1 MKNSFKT
8 FTRIALV
15 VLALAGLAFGQPAA
29 APSSAPLSFEVAS
42 IKPSGPLDPA
52 AIMSGKAHV
61 GITVDKARVDVG
73 SANLMGLICWAYKV
87 KPYQVSGNPEWL
99 NLGMNADRFDIVAKM
114 PDGATE
120 AQAQEMMQTL
130 LSERFQL
137 RLHHEKKDV
146 PVFALVVGKA
156 GPKFQEAAPDP
167 PAAPSAADPGGPGD
181 SASVKPP
188 TAKGEVAFGSGDNRV
203 TMKQTGGGMAISSKE
218 TGPIRMTPGEN
229 GGFRMEADKM
239 TMEMLANMLSQY
251 VGRPVVDLTELK
263 GKYKVSLEL
272 SMDTLLAAARA
283 MGMNTGMPSPAANA
297 ARPAEAASDPSGGSI
312 FDSVQRLGL
321 KLDSRKLPYD
331 TLVID
336 HVEKTPTEN

>member
-1 MKNSFKT
+1 
-8 FTRIALV
+8 
-15 VLALAGLAFGQPAA
+15 
-29 APSSAPLSFEVAS
+29 
-42 IKPSGPLDPA
+42 
-52 AIMSGKAHV
+52 
-61 GITVDKARVDVG
+61 
-73 SANLMGLICWAYKV
+73 
-87 KPYQVSGNPEWL
+87 
-99 NLGMNADRFDIVAKM
+99 
-114 PDGATE
+114 
-120 AQAQEMMQTL
+120 
-130 LSERFQL
+130 
-137 RLHHEKKDV
+137 
-146 PVFALVVGKA
+146 
-156 GPKFQEAAPDP
+156 
-167 PAAPSAADPGGPGD
+167 
-181 SASVKPP
+181 
-188 TAKGEVAFGSGDNRV
+188 
-203 TMKQTGGGMAISSKE
+203 MKQTGGGMAISSKE